1 MGNEIMKL
9 KKKQETT
16 SMSLNEEKR
25 LIKEICSLQ
34 SSKEFVADLNSK
46 DANLDDFKGREKV
59 IKSDLMAKDAEIDLV
74 QKMIE
79 EKTNI
84 LATLGDHEIQA
95 RKSRNAL
102 IQKRDAIKAQI
113 NEKRNERSLLKK
125 SFREANDK
133 WYDYQRALRAQRKMK
148 ADEDKKRQE
157 EERLALKKE
166 MEEEE
171 LRRTPYEEEMS
182 LCDDLI
188 DYLSRTYLKD
198 IKNDVNVTQVNN
210 DIVLKD
216 GPFSGMKPV
225 KNKSEDVFLQTKK
238 EKKKCRI
245 RSSKKRAPTVLSLNF
260 VSYEQFGLLNLTP
273 PRSYDMV
280 ENSIAELQ
288 AKKLW
293 FSEQPHG
300 AVPTIQE
307 IRKINQQATVKIHDN
322 GDSSVSR
329 MDSGR
334 LTLLEVLLV
343 MTLFLYLQ
351 EKPLPLF

>member
-188 DYLSRTYLKD
+188 DYLS
-198 IKNDVNVTQVNN
+198 
-210 DIVLKD
+210 
-216 GPFSGMKPV
+216 
-225 KNKSEDVFLQTKK
+225 
-238 EKKKCRI
+238 
-245 RSSKKRAPTVLSLNF
+245 
-260 VSYEQFGLLNLTP
+260 
-273 PRSYDMV
+273 
-280 ENSIAELQ
+280 
-288 AKKLW
+288 
-293 FSEQPHG
+293 
-300 AVPTIQE
+300 
-307 IRKINQQATVKIHDN
+307 
-322 GDSSVSR
+322 
-329 MDSGR
+329 
-334 LTLLEVLLV
+334 
-343 MTLFLYLQ
+343 
-351 EKPLPLF
+351 